1 MAEIVAGIGI
11 SHVPALGP
19 AVDAAATGK
28 DTNPLM
34 KAFTDVGSWLSE
46 TKPDVLV
53 VIYNDHGASF
63 SFDLVPTFAIGA
75 AESYMPADE
84 GFGRPPLPE
93 YPGDADLSWHIIDSV
108 VPEGFDLT
116 VCQSLDVD
124 HGFSTPMKVL
134 FGTPEAWP
142 VKVIPLAVNV
152 VQQPTPSARRCYELG
167 QAIGRA
173 LRSYPKDVRVAVI
186 GTGGMSHQLQG
197 ERAGHINPDFDRRF
211 LSEIVSSPESLAS
224 LSNPE
229 YINLAGSEGAELV
242 MWLIMRGALDDD
254 VETGLSGYVIPVA
267 NTAAGVVAMQ
277 NAASMKK
284 AAALQAAG

>member
-1 MAEIVAGIGI
+1 MADIVAGIGI
-11 SHVPALGP
+11 SHVPALSP
-19 AVDAAATGK
+19 AVDAAVSVA
-28 DTNPLM
+28 DPDPQM
-34 KAFTDVGSWLSE
+34 KAFIDVGGWLAE

-75 AESYMPADE
+75 AESYLPADE
-84 GFGRPPLPE
+84 GFGRPELPE
-93 YPGDADLSWHIIDSV
+93 YPGDAELSWHIIDSV

-116 VCQSLDVD
+116 VCQNLDVD

-134 FGTPEAWP
+134 YGVPEAWP

-152 VQQPTPSARRCYELG
+152 VQQPTPSARRCYDLG
-167 QAIGRA
+167 KALGRA
-173 LRSYPKDVRVAVI
+173 LRSYPKDTRVAVI

-197 ERAGHINPDFDRRF
+197 ERAGHINPDFDQQF
-211 LSEIVSSPESLAS
+211 LAEIVSDPENLAS
-224 LSNPE
+224 LSNPD

-242 MWLIMRGALDDD
+242 MWLIMRGAMESS

-277 NAASMKK
+277 NA
-284 AAALQAAG
+284 G

>member
-19 AVDAAATGK
+19 AVEAAARGT
-28 DTNPLM
+28 DTNPGM
-34 KAFTDVGSWLSE
+34 KAFTEVGEWLAD
-46 TKPDVLV
+46 TRPDVV
-53 VIYNDHGASF
+53 VMVYNDHGASF

-75 AESYMPADE
+75 AEFYRPADE
-84 GFGRPPLPE
+84 GFGRPPIAE
-93 YPGDADLSWHIIDSV
+93 YPGAADLSWHIVDQV
-108 VPEGFDLT
+108 VNDGFDLT

-134 FGTPEAWP
+134 FGAPANWP

-152 VQQPTPSARRCYELG
+152 VQQPTPTARRCYDLG

-173 LRSYPKDVRVAVI
+173 IASYPDDVRVAVV

-197 ERAGHINPDFDRRF
+197 ERAGHINPDFDRQF
-211 LSEIVSSPESLAS
+211 LREIVEDPGNLAS

-229 YINLAGSEGAELV
+229 YIHLAGSEGAELV
-242 MWLIMRGALDDD
+242 MWLIMRGAMDED
-254 VETGLSGYVIPVA
+254 VKQALSGYVVPVA

-277 NAASMKK
+277 NLA
-284 AAALQAAG
+284 